1 MSPNNTKRNTE
12 KNLEGILALIFDM
25 TEPCSLTV
33 CPFLLPALPGHN
45 NIPFLQTIWR
55 SQTCMHV
62 IWLSFDKNVGGFCVC
77 RETKEMDS
85 DIDC

>member
-25 TEPCSLTV
+25 TEPCCLTV

-45 NIPFLQTIWR
+45 NIPFLADHLEI
-55 SQTCMHV
+55 SDLHV
-62 IWLSFDKNVGGFCVC
+62 ILLSFDKNGGGLCVSVQGN
-77 RETKEMDS
+77 KEDGH
-85 DIDC
+85 